1 MLNGS
6 LHYWLQRA
14 KCIYHIYPDKRERLK
29 KAYNYAKKVYFDG
42 GYAIKPKAALTSA
55 LISCMLYKNEYDIGE
70 KQYYIGEAVMLGYE
84 AVTSDFY
91 RYNENYLNN
100 ELGTK
105 KKRMSSYE
113 LLIEACDIYKNTY
126 VMGEY
131 QKEADKL
138 LNRLKELKEQYRK

>member
-1 MLNGS
+1 
-6 LHYWLQRA
+6 
-14 KCIYHIYPDKRERLK
+14 
-29 KAYNYAKKVYFDG
+29 
-42 GYAIKPKAALTSA
+42 
-55 LISCMLYKNEYDIGE
+55 
-70 KQYYIGEAVMLGYE
+70 MLGYE

>member
-1 MLNGS
+1 
-6 LHYWLQRA
+6 
-14 KCIYHIYPDKRERLK
+14 
-29 KAYNYAKKVYFDG
+29 
-42 GYAIKPKAALTSA
+42 
-55 LISCMLYKNEYDIGE
+55 MLYKNEDDIGE

-105 KKRMSSYE
+105 KKRMRMSSYE

-126 VMGEY
+126 VRGEY
-131 QKEADKL
+131 QEEADKL